1 MENAWAFIR
10 TEGETTTHA
19 RATGRVLTRHS
30 PFRQE
35 LEACFLMA
43 RVPASTQIEVIA
55 ALREIRDEVSRV
67 IRKQPRGFSS
77 PHEGYAF
84 IRDRLDEL
92 WAQVRGDDRGRAREQ
107 AMQVAAMAVRFMID
121 IKDS

>member
-1 MENAWAFIR
+1 
-10 TEGETTTHA
+10 
-19 RATGRVLTRHS
+19 
-30 PFRQE
+30 
-35 LEACFLMA
+35 MA

-67 IRKQPRGFSS
+67 LRKQPRPLSS
-77 PHEGYAF
+77 PHKGYAF

-92 WAQVRGDDRGRAREQ
+92 WAQVRGDDRSRAREQ
-107 AMQVAAMAVRFMID
+107 AIQVAAMAVRFIID

>member
-1 MENAWAFIR
+1 
-10 TEGETTTHA
+10 
-19 RATGRVLTRHS
+19 
-30 PFRQE
+30 
-35 LEACFLMA
+35 MA

-67 IRKQPRGFSS
+67 LRKQPKALSS

-92 WAQVRGDDRGRAREQ
+92 WWHVRRRDEQ
-107 AMQVAAMAVRFMID
+107 PE
-121 IKDS
+121 

>member
-1 MENAWAFIR
+1 
-10 TEGETTTHA
+10 
-19 RATGRVLTRHS
+19 
-30 PFRQE
+30 
-35 LEACFLMA
+35 MA
-43 RVPASTQIEVIA
+43 RVPATTQIEVIA

-67 IRKQPRGFSS
+67 IRKQPKGFSS

-92 WAQVRGDDRGRAREQ
+92 WAQVRGDDRSRAREQ
-107 AMQVAAMAVRFMID
+107 AVQVAAMAVRFIID